1 MENLIRYSERSFFS
15 LSLPWALLKTYG
27 HSFMVKIDLKDTR
40 CDKIFRYFLPGS
52 ASYDWT
58 ENTSNFVKKI
68 WFSQLYQEIINISRN
83 NVRNVQK
90 KFWDERKNR
99 ENCKIRQIEIIKMV
113 QLWGQIS
120 RERLIF
126 LTYLAMHSPQK
137 RTYGQKKAPQ
147 KIWKSFYERFIF
159 YRLYRK
165 NDLFLA
171 IFCIFQK
178 MDPPRSFTNFF
189 EMPLFFLKHTRN
201 LLLRKS

>member
-1 MENLIRYSERSFFS
+1 MENLIRYSERSSFS
-15 LSLPWALLKTYG
+15 LSLPCALLMPYG

-58 ENTSNFVKKI
+58 ENRSNFVKKL
-68 WFSQLYQEIINISRN
+68 WFSQLYQEIINIFRN
-83 NVRNVQK
+83 NVQNVQK

-147 KIWKSFYERFIF
+147 KIWKWFYERFNF

-171 IFCIFQK
+171 IFSDFQK
-178 MDPPRSFTNFF
+178 KDPPRSFIIFF
-189 EMPLFFLKHTRN
+189 ENTLFYFIDT
-201 LLLRKS
+201 